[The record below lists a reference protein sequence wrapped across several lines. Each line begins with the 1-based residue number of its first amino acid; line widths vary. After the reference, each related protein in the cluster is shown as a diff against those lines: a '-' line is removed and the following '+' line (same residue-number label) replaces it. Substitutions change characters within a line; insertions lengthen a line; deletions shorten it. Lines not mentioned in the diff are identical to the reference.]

1 MQKGKNSKGGIMK
14 IEKPMTENQRQ
25 NGNKLYRFLMNNET
39 VTKEEMLD
47 FLGWDK
53 SKDRQL
59 RDLLSLIGK
68 KLPLIA
74 TSDQKGYKIA
84 KTKKDLEEVAHQWRE
99 FDSRIAQL
107 EERKKPLIEFY
118 EKIKGDAV

>member
-1 MQKGKNSKGGIMK
+1 MK

-68 KLPLIA
+68 KMPLIA
-74 TSDQKGYKIA
+74 TSDQRGYKIA